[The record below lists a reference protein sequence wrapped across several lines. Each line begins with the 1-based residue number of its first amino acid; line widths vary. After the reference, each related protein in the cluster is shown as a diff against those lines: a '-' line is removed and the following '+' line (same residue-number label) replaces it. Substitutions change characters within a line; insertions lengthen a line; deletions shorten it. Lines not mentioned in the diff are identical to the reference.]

1 LKPAAITVMDMEQR
15 EALVPL
21 AKLNLL
27 ITLALPLCLAATSL
41 GVAQAQSF
49 TPVESSPSQIS
60 PEEVENKRKSGSLLP
75 GVRSSLSYS
84 TNSSLENAG
93 SPNRRSDFILEVT
106 PYIRAESEAARFKYK
121 LDYSISNLYRAKTGD
136 SIIGR
141 QRLQSNITAA
151 LAGDWLWVDGSG
163 LIANTVADLF
173 GPLSADPNTSF
184 VNSSQIRTFSI
195 SPYIRSRL
203 FGLADGTFR
212 YGLQWTDTSR
222 NTIEQSKFIHTL
234 SSDIRGSEV
243 DGRNW
248 NWSWG
253 GEQTRRTFGTENV
266 VRNFAIGS
274 AYWVPVTSVRLTGS
288 VVYDQIDRLRA
299 RNGDTKGL
307 GPGLGI
313 DWNPLDNTRIQA
325 QAIRRYYGNSINSS
339 ISQTGQ
345 FFVASLNYNKGAV
358 GSVDS
363 TVFSI
368 DPGSVFS
375 NGAVSSNPAYRALIA
390 QNLRLGYGIPY
401 SAGLIDDT
409 YVIEQKLGASIGLIG
424 VRNSLTFNLYRNER
438 NTDLFI
444 TAVPGGGSGPRG
456 GGVGISSRFNG
467 IVVVLNGNM
476 DYRYKFDSRTNLN
489 IGLSHSKNESTTIGF
504 SSRSTT
510 LSAGLSTKLTAD
522 AQAGAGI
529 RRTEGQTNGLDRS
542 KFEDTSLYGTI
553 DVRF

>member
-1 LKPAAITVMDMEQR
+1 MDMGQR
-15 EALVPL
+15 KTLIASANLSQFI
-21 AKLNLL
+21 KLG
-27 ITLALPLCLAATSL
+27 LPLLVATAGLSI
-41 GVAQAQSF
+41 AQAQSP
-49 TPVESSPSQIS
+49 TLVENSPRQIS
-60 PEEVENKRKSGSLLP
+60 PDEIENKRKTGSLLP
-75 GVRSSLSYS
+75 GVRSALTYS
-84 TNSSLENAG
+84 TNSNLENEG

-121 LDYSISNLYRAKTGD
+121 LDYSVSNLYRAKTGD

-184 VNSSQIRTFSI
+184 VNSSQIRTFSL

-203 FGLADGTFR
+203 FGLAEGTFR

-274 AYWVPVTSVRLTGS
+274 AYWVPVPSVRLTGS
-288 VVYDQIDRLRA
+288 VVYDQIDRLKA

-307 GPGLGI
+307 GPGFSI
-313 DWNPLDNTRIQA
+313 DWNPSDNTRLQA
-325 QAIRRYYGNSINSS
+325 QTIRRYYGNSINSS
-339 ISQTGQ
+339 LSQTGQ
-345 FFVASLNYNKGAV
+345 FFVASLSYNKGAV

-375 NGAVSSNPAYRALIA
+375 NGAVSSNPTYRALIA

-409 YVIEQKLGASIGLIG
+409 YVIEQKFGASIGLIG

-438 NTDLFI
+438 NTDLFV

-467 IVVVLNGNM
+467 IVIVLNGNV
-476 DYRYKFDSRTNLN
+476 DYRYKFDARTNLN
-489 IGLSHSKNESTTIGF
+489 VGLSHSKNESSTIGF

-510 LSAGLSTKLTAD
+510 LSAGISTKLTAD

-529 RRTEGQTNGLDRS
+529 RKTEGQTNGLS
-542 KFEDTSLYGTI
+542 STKFDDASLYGTI